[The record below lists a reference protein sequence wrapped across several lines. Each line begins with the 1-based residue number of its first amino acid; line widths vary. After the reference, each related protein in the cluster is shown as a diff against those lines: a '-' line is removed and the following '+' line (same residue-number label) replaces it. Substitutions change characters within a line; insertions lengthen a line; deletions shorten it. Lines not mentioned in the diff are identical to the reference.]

1 MADNPAA
8 DVVATDGQV
17 FDHPGLYV
25 LDRAI
30 LSAAT
35 GVNPSHR
42 VIAAARPLLSTRH
55 GIGFNET
62 MRERALIQAGP
73 GAGPPLRPVSFTVI
87 ATIADLEAFLADPL
101 RNGQQWALRGSKN
114 IWHRHGPDIWHATR
128 FWAGAVLRAFTS
140 PGGPG
145 TAAKAAVSHHRGIA

>member
-1 MADNPAA
+1 MCSIVPDM
-8 DVVATDGQV
+8 
-17 FDHPGLYV
+17 YV

-35 GVNPSHR
+35 GVNRSHR
-42 VIAAARPLLSTRH
+42 VVAAARPLLSIRH

-62 MRERALIQAGP
+62 MRERALIQAGQE
-73 GAGPPLRPVSFTVI
+73 AGPPLRPVSFAVI
-87 ATIADLEAFLADPL
+87 VTIADREAFLADPL
-101 RNGQQWALRGSKN
+101 RNGQQWALRGSKH

-145 TAAKAAVSHHRGIA
+145 PAAEVAVSHRWEIA